1 MSDILGIIVGNIVN
15 FVGVLAHLIH
25 VLFRNFILLAFVL
38 AFFYGLFRLC
48 QNGWRKLRGPGAGQE
63 HSDSAPEDETN
74 HGGG

>member
-1 MSDILGIIVGNIVN
+1 MSDILGIIIGNIVN

-48 QNGWRKLRGPGAGQE
+48 LNGWRKLRGPRAGQE
-63 HSDSAPEDETN
+63 HPDFAAEDEAK

>member
-1 MSDILGIIVGNIVN
+1 MSDILGIIIGNIVI

-48 QNGWRKLRGPGAGQE
+48 LNGWRKLRGPRAGQE
-63 HSDSAPEDETN
+63 HPDSAAEDEAK